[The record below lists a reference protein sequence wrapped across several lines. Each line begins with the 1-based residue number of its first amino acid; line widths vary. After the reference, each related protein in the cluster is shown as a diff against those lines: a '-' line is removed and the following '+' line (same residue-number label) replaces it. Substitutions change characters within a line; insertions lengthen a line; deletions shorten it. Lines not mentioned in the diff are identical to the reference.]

1 MRSKKTILNNID
13 TCIDTCIETDW
24 HLGLL
29 LASASWGHWASC
41 RSWPCQCPQRVC
53 SGAILIGEGKL
64 KENNI
69 MHTFLIQITYPLGW
83 QSLAPTCFCNLSLE
97 SAKPRTPQTCL
108 KHVSNM
114 CQQLVACIAELSI
127 SQLFRITFRT
137 DQPSPIARLG
147 HSWTSERLNC
157 WSQQLRTAR
166 QSNVPT

>member
-1 MRSKKTILNNID
+1 MTHTCHVLKQTDTLDCFWLQLLEDIERAAARGRASVRSAFARMLSL
-13 TCIDTCIETDW
+13 W
-24 HLGLL
+24 HY
-29 LASASWGHWASC
+29 
-41 RSWPCQCPQRVC
+41 
-53 SGAILIGEGKL
+53 GEGKL

-83 QSLAPTCFCNLSLE
+83 LSLAPTCFCNLSLE